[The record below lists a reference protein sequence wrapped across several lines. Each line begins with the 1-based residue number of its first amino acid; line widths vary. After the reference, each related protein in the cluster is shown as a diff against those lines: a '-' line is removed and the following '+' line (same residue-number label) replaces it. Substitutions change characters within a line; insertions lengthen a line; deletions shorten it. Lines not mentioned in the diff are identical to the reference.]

1 MKEMKEMKEMAF
13 RKIKRSGRHRTF
25 AWQLLCRPA
34 FLHFAF
40 TFLSL
45 LSFPSF
51 LICSAQDAEKNRR
64 YDAFFLEAICQ
75 QEKGN
80 HDAAFD
86 LFSHCVEIDSTRSE
100 AFYYLARY
108 YDFLKNKD
116 KALAYSEKAAQLEP
130 ENETY
135 LETLAN
141 TYISRRKYDQA
152 IVVMERI
159 YNQNRDREDV
169 LSMLVQLYEQQKDY
183 EGAIRTLSRLEMLEG
198 KSERLSMAKSE
209 LYTQKG
215 DKKAAIAEMKQL
227 ADQYPNDLNYRCLY
241 GTTLYLNGQQKK
253 ALAIYNDV
261 LKKDPDSRSAQMAML
276 SHYNEIN
283 DSVQANVWLERMLMN
298 KNATTQDRVLMLRQV
313 IGESERSG
321 GDSTRVLTLFRR
333 VLNTPQA
340 DADLAIFCA
349 TYMNLKK
356 MPSDSISPVLER
368 ALAMEPTNA
377 AARLQLVSY
386 AWTAGNRDRVISLCQ
401 DARQYNPDEMAFYYY
416 QGIAYYQKDQLDQA
430 LNAFQNGIGVITAQS
445 DPAIVSDF
453 YAVMGDILHQKGLA
467 REAFVAYDSCL
478 VWKDDN
484 IGCLNNYAYYLS
496 ELGEQLD
503 KAEQMSYRT
512 IKAEPKN
519 ATYLD
524 TYAWILFMQ
533 QRYSEAK
540 IYIDQTLQYDNDTS
554 AVLLEHAGDIYYHT
568 GAVDEAVSYWQQ
580 ALERASDNSEL
591 KGERRQVLI
600 RKIKLKKYLKE

>member
-1 MKEMKEMKEMAF
+1 MKKVKHILFFIATLVV
-13 RKIKRSGRHRTF
+13 SS
-25 AWQLLCRPA
+25 AA
-34 FLHFAF
+34 
-40 TFLSL
+40 
-45 LSFPSF
+45 
-51 LICSAQDAEKNRR
+51 AQDTARR

-86 LFSHCVEIDSTRSE
+86 LLTHCVEIDSTRSE
-100 AFYYLARY
+100 AFFYLARY
-108 YDFLKNKD
+108 YDYLKNKE

-130 ENETY
+130 DNETY

-141 TYISRRKYDQA
+141 TYISRRQYDKA
-152 IVVMERI
+152 IDAMERL
-159 YNQNRDREDV
+159 YGMNSEREDV
-169 LSMLVQLYEQQKDY
+169 LSLLVQLYEQQQNF
-183 EGAIRTLSRLEMLEG
+183 EGAIQTLTRLETKEG

-209 LYTQKG
+209 LYTRKG
-215 DKKAAIAEMKQL
+215 DKKAAINEMKHL
-227 ADQYPNDLNYRCLY
+227 ADQYPNDQNYRCLY
-241 GTTLYLNGQQKK
+241 GTTLYMNGQQKK
-253 ALAIYNDV
+253 ALAIYADV
-261 LKKDPDSRSAQMAML
+261 LKKEPDNRGAQMAML
-276 SHYNEIN
+276 SHYNETN
-283 DSVQANVWLERMLMN
+283 DSVQAHIWLERMLMN
-298 KNATTQDRVLMLRQV
+298 KNSTTQDRVMLLRQV
-313 IGESERSG
+313 IGESEQNG
-321 GDSTRVLTLFRR
+321 GDSTQVLHLFRR
-333 VLNTPQA
+333 VLNTPLA
-340 DADLAIFCA
+340 DADLALFCA

-356 MPSDSISPVLER
+356 MPSDSISPVLEQ
-368 ALAMEPTNA
+368 ALTLEPTNA

-386 AWTAGNRDRVISLCQ
+386 AWAAEDRDRVIALCQ

-453 YAVMGDILHQKGLA
+453 YAVMGDILHQKGQS
-467 REAFVAYDSCL
+467 REAFIAYDSCL
-478 VWKDDN
+478 VWKEDN

-533 QRYSEAK
+533 KRYSEAK
-540 IYIDQTLQYDNDTS
+540 IYIDQTLQYDNDS
-554 AVLLEHAGDIYYHT
+554 SSVLLEHAGDIYYQAGDT
-568 GAVDEAVSYWQQ
+568 VQALSYWQQ
-580 ALERASDNSEL
+580 ALNRVDNE
-591 KGERRQVLI
+591 KDIKNDRRPILS

>member
-1 MKEMKEMKEMAF
+1 
-13 RKIKRSGRHRTF
+13 
-25 AWQLLCRPA
+25 
-34 FLHFAF
+34 
-40 TFLSL
+40 
-45 LSFPSF
+45 
-51 LICSAQDAEKNRR
+51 
-64 YDAFFLEAICQ
+64 
-75 QEKGN
+75 
-80 HDAAFD
+80 
-86 LFSHCVEIDSTRSE
+86 VEIDSTRSE
-100 AFYYLARY
+100 AYYYLARY

-116 KALAYSEKAAQLEP
+116 KGLAYSEKAAQLEP
-130 ENETY
+130 DNETY

-141 TYISRRKYDQA
+141 TYISRRRYDRA
-152 IVVMERI
+152 IDVLERI
-159 YNQNRDREDV
+159 YDKNRDREEV

-183 EGAIRTLSRLEMLEG
+183 EGAIRTLSRLETLEG

-215 DKKAAIAEMKQL
+215 DKKAAISEMKQL

-261 LKKDPDSRSAQMAML
+261 LKKDPENRNAQMAML

-283 DSVQANVWLERMLMN
+283 DSAEARVWLERMLMN
-298 KNATTQDRVLMLRQV
+298 KNVTTQDRVMLLRQV

-321 GDSTRVLTLFRR
+321 GDSTQVLNLFRR
-333 VLNTPQA
+333 VLDMPQA

-356 MPSDSISPVLER
+356 MPSDSISPVLEH
-368 ALAMEPTNA
+368 ALALEPTNA

-386 AWTAGNRDRVISLCQ
+386 AWTAGDRDRVIALCQ

-416 QGIAYYQKDQLDQA
+416 QGIAYYQKDQLDEA

-445 DPAIVSDF
+445 DPSIVSDF

-467 REAFVAYDSCL
+467 HEAFVAYDSCL

-554 AVLLEHAGDIYYHT
+554 AVLLEHAGDIYYQAGDT
-568 GAVDEAVSYWQQ
+568 AQALTYWQQ
-580 ALERASDNSEL
+580 ALERAEKEADN
-591 KGERRQVLI
+591 KNDRRPILI

>member
-1 MKEMKEMKEMAF
+1 M
-13 RKIKRSGRHRTF
+13 
-25 AWQLLCRPA
+25 LLLA
-34 FLHFAF
+34 SWGAM
-40 TFLSL
+40 SVV
-45 LSFPSF
+45 
-51 LICSAQDAEKNRR
+51 AQDEQRR

-86 LFSHCVEIDSTRSE
+86 LLTHCVEIDSTRSE

-108 YDFLKNKD
+108 YDFLKDKD
-116 KALAYSEKAAQLEP
+116 KALAYSEKAARLEP
-130 ENETY
+130 DNETY
-135 LETLAN
+135 METLAN
-141 TYISRRKYDQA
+141 TYISRRKYEEA
-152 IVVMERI
+152 IDVMERI
-159 YNQNRDREDV
+159 YDKNRDREDV
-169 LSMLVQLYEQQKDY
+169 LSLLVQLYEQQKDY
-183 EGAIRTLSRLEMLEG
+183 EGAIRTLSRLETLEG

-215 DKKAAIAEMKQL
+215 DKKAAISEMKLL

-241 GTTLYLNGQQKK
+241 GTTLYLNGQPKK

-261 LKKDPDSRSAQMAML
+261 LKKDPDNRSAQMAML
-276 SHYNEIN
+276 SYYNEMN
-283 DSVQANVWLERMLMN
+283 DSVQAHVWLERMLMN
-298 KNATTQDRVLMLRQV
+298 KNATTQDRVLLLRQV
-313 IGESERSG
+313 IGERERSG
-321 GDSTRVLTLFRR
+321 GDSTQVLRMFRR
-333 VLNTPQA
+333 VLDTPQA

-356 MPSDSISPVLER
+356 MPSDSISPVLEH
-368 ALAMEPTNA
+368 ALSLEPTNA
-377 AARLQLVSY
+377 AARLQLVGY
-386 AWTAGNRDRVISLCQ
+386 AWEAGNRDRVISLCQ

-445 DPAIVSDF
+445 DPSIVSDF
-453 YAVMGDILHQKGLA
+453 YAVMGDILHQKGKTQ
-467 REAFVAYDSCL
+467 EAFVAYDSCL

-554 AVLLEHAGDIYYHT
+554 AVLLEHAGDIYYQAGDAT
-568 GAVDEAVSYWQQ
+568 QALAYWQQ
-580 ALERASDNSEL
+580 ALERVEKEGDPKND
-591 KGERRQVLI
+591 RRPILI

>member
-1 MKEMKEMKEMAF
+1 M
-13 RKIKRSGRHRTF
+13 
-25 AWQLLCRPA
+25 LLLA
-34 FLHFAF
+34 SWGAM
-40 TFLSL
+40 SVV
-45 LSFPSF
+45 
-51 LICSAQDAEKNRR
+51 AQDEQRR

-86 LFSHCVEIDSTRSE
+86 LLTHCVEIDSTRSE

-108 YDFLKNKD
+108 YDFLKDKD
-116 KALAYSEKAAQLEP
+116 RALAYSEKAARLEP
-130 ENETY
+130 DNETY

-141 TYISRRKYDQA
+141 TYISRRKYEEA
-152 IVVMERI
+152 IDVMERI
-159 YNQNRDREDV
+159 YDKNRDREDV
-169 LSMLVQLYEQQKDY
+169 LSLLVQLYEQQKDY
-183 EGAIRTLSRLEMLEG
+183 EGAIRTLSRLETLEG

-215 DKKAAIAEMKQL
+215 DKKAAISEMKQL

-261 LKKDPDSRSAQMAML
+261 LKKDPDNRSAQMAML
-276 SHYNEIN
+276 SYYNEMN
-283 DSVQANVWLERMLMN
+283 DSVQAHVWLERMLMN
-298 KNATTQDRVLMLRQV
+298 KNATTQDRVLLLRQV

-321 GDSTRVLTLFRR
+321 GDSTQVLRMFRR
-333 VLNTPQA
+333 VLDTPQA

-356 MPSDSISPVLER
+356 MPSDSISPVLEH
-368 ALAMEPTNA
+368 ALSLEPTNA
-377 AARLQLVSY
+377 AARLQLVGY
-386 AWTAGNRDRVISLCQ
+386 AWEAGNRDRVISLCQ

-445 DPAIVSDF
+445 DPSIVSDF
-453 YAVMGDILHQKGLA
+453 YAVMGDILHQKGKTQ
-467 REAFVAYDSCL
+467 EAFVAYDSCL

-554 AVLLEHAGDIYYHT
+554 AVLLEHAGDIYYQAGDAT
-568 GAVDEAVSYWQQ
+568 QALAYWQQ
-580 ALERASDNSEL
+580 ALERVEKEGDPKND
-591 KGERRQVLI
+591 RRPILI

>member
-1 MKEMKEMKEMAF
+1 MK
-13 RKIKRSGRHRTF
+13 
-25 AWQLLCRPA
+25 QLKYI
-34 FLHFAF
+34 
-40 TFLSL
+40 L
-45 LSFPSF
+45 LLVVTLVASAVV
-51 LICSAQDAEKNRR
+51 AQDERRR

-75 QEKGN
+75 KEKGN

-86 LFSHCVEIDSTRSE
+86 LLTHCVQIDSTRSE
-100 AFYYLARY
+100 AYYYLARY
-108 YDFLKNKD
+108 YDYLKNKD
-116 KALAYSEKAAQLEP
+116 KALAYSEKAALLEP
-130 ENETY
+130 DNETY

-141 TYISRRKYDQA
+141 SYVARRQYDKA
-152 IVVMERI
+152 IDVMERI
-159 YNQNRDREDV
+159 YGMNSEREDV
-169 LSMLVQLYEQQKDY
+169 LSMLVQLYEQQQDY
-183 EGAIRTLSRLEMLEG
+183 EGAIRTLTRLETMEG

-209 LYTQKG
+209 LYTRKG
-215 DKKAAIAEMKQL
+215 DKKAAISEMKQL
-227 ADQYPNDLNYRCLY
+227 ADQYPNDQNYRCLY
-241 GTTLYLNGQQKK
+241 GTTLYMNGQQKK
-253 ALAIYNDV
+253 ALAIYADV
-261 LKKDPDSRSAQMAML
+261 LKIEPDNRGAQMAML
-276 SHYNEIN
+276 SHFNEIN
-283 DSVQANVWLERMLMN
+283 DTVQSHIWLERMLMN
-298 KNATTQDRVLMLRQV
+298 KNATTQDRVMLLRQV
-313 IGESERSG
+313 IGESEQSG
-321 GDSTRVLTLFRR
+321 GDSTQVLRLFHRVLSL
-333 VLNTPQA
+333 PEA

-356 MPSDSISPVLER
+356 MPSDSISPVLEH
-368 ALAMEPTNA
+368 ALTLEPTNA

-386 AWTAGNRDRVISLCQ
+386 AWQAEDRDRVIALCQ

-430 LNAFQNGIGVITAQS
+430 LSAFQNGIGVITAQS

-453 YAVMGDILHQKGLA
+453 YAVMGDILHQKGLS

-533 QRYSEAK
+533 KRYSEAK
-540 IYIDQTLQYDNDTS
+540 IYIDQTLQYDTDTS
-554 AVLLEHAGDIYYHT
+554 AVLLEHAGDIYYQAGDT
-568 GAVDEAVSYWQQ
+568 AQALSYWQQ
-580 ALERASDNSEL
+580 ALERAEKEDDIRND
-591 KGERRQVLI
+591 RRPILI

>member
-1 MKEMKEMKEMAF
+1 M
-13 RKIKRSGRHRTF
+13 RRTLKNRFIALVVLFTIHYSLFTSF
-25 AWQLLCRPA
+25 AM
-34 FLHFAF
+34 
-40 TFLSL
+40 
-45 LSFPSF
+45 
-51 LICSAQDAEKNRR
+51 AQDTAKR
-64 YDAFFLEAICQ
+64 YDNFFLEAICQ

-86 LFSHCVEIDSTRSE
+86 LLSHCVEIDSTRSE
-100 AFYYLARY
+100 AYYYLSRY
-108 YDFLKNKD
+108 YDFLKNKE
-116 KALAYSEKAAQLEP
+116 KGLAYSEKAVQLEP
-130 ENETY
+130 DNETY

-141 TYISRRKYDQA
+141 TYISRRKYDKA
-152 IVVMERI
+152 IDVLERL
-159 YNQNRDREDV
+159 YDKNRDREEV
-169 LSMLVQLYEQQKDY
+169 LSMLAQLYEQQKDY
-183 EGAIRTLSRLEMLEG
+183 EGAIRTLSRLETLEG

-215 DKKAAIAEMKQL
+215 DKKAAISEMKQL
-227 ADQYPNDLNYRCLY
+227 ADQYSNDLNYRCLY

-253 ALAIYNDV
+253 ALVIYNEI
-261 LKKDPDSRSAQMAML
+261 LKKDPENRSAQMAML

-283 DSVQANVWLERMLMN
+283 DSVQAHVWLERMLMN
-298 KNATTQDRVLMLRQV
+298 KNATSQDRIMLFRQV
-313 IGESERSG
+313 IGESERHG
-321 GDSTRVLTLFRR
+321 GDSTQVLNLFRR
-333 VLNTPQA
+333 VLDTPQA

-349 TYMNLKK
+349 TYMNLKQ
-356 MPSDSISPVLER
+356 MPSDSISPVLEH
-368 ALAMEPTNA
+368 ALTLEPTNA
-377 AARLQLVSY
+377 SARLQLVGY
-386 AWTAGNRDRVISLCQ
+386 AWAAGDRDRVIALCQ

-416 QGIAYYQKDQLDQA
+416 QGIAYYQKDQLDEA

-445 DPAIVSDF
+445 DPSIVSDF

-467 REAFVAYDSCL
+467 REAFMAYDSCL

-540 IYIDQTLQYDNDTS
+540 IYIDQTLQYDADTS
-554 AVLLEHAGDIYYHT
+554 AVLLEHAGDIYYQA
-568 GAVDEAVSYWQQ
+568 GDADQALAYWQQ
-580 ALERASDNSEL
+580 ALERVEKEGDSKND
-591 KGERRQVLI
+591 RRPILI

>member
-1 MKEMKEMKEMAF
+1 MISLFSKKWQ
-13 RKIKRSGRHRTF
+13 KRVARLHGF
-25 AWQLLCRPA
+25 ATVIIITN
-34 FLHFAF
+34 F
-40 TFLSL
+40 
-45 LSFPSF
+45 SF
-51 LICSAQDAEKNRR
+51 LIPHFTFAQDGRK
-64 YDAFFLEAICQ
+64 YDAFFLDAICQ

-80 HDAAFD
+80 LDAAFD
-86 LFSHCVEIDSTRSE
+86 LLSHCIEIDSTRSE
-100 AFYYLARY
+100 AYYYLARY

-116 KALAYSEKAAQLEP
+116 KALAYTEKTVQLEP
-130 ENETY
+130 DNETY

-141 TYISRRKYDQA
+141 AYISRRKYDEA
-152 IVVMERI
+152 IDVMERI
-159 YNQNRDREDV
+159 YDMNRDREDV
-169 LSMLVQLYEQQKDY
+169 LSMLVQLYEQRKDY
-183 EGAIRTLSRLEMLEG
+183 EGAIRTLTRLETMEG

-209 LYTQKG
+209 LYTRKG
-215 DKKAAIAEMKQL
+215 DKKAAISEMKQL

-241 GTTLYLNGQQKK
+241 GTSLYLNGQQKK
-253 ALAIYNDV
+253 ALAIYNEV

-298 KNATTQDRVLMLRQV
+298 KNATTQDRVLLLRQA
-313 IGESERSG
+313 IGENERSG

-333 VLNTPQA
+333 VLDTPQA
-340 DADLAIFCA
+340 DADLALFCA

-368 ALAMEPTNA
+368 ALALEPTNA

-386 AWTAGNRDRVISLCQ
+386 AWTAGNRDRVIALCQ

-453 YAVMGDILHQKGLA
+453 YAVMGDILHQKGQA

-554 AVLLEHAGDIYYHT
+554 AVLLEHAGDIYCQAGDVT
-568 GAVDEAVSYWQQ
+568 QALTYWQQ
-580 ALERASDNSEL
+580 ALERAEKEGDTKND
-591 KGERRQVLI
+591 RRPILI

>member
-1 MKEMKEMKEMAF
+1 MKKVKH
-13 RKIKRSGRHRTF
+13 I
-25 AWQLLCRPA
+25 LLFIA
-34 FLHFAF
+34 TLVVSSAA
-40 TFLSL
+40 
-45 LSFPSF
+45 
-51 LICSAQDAEKNRR
+51 AQDTARR

-86 LFSHCVEIDSTRSE
+86 LLTHCVEIDSTRSE
-100 AFYYLARY
+100 AFFYLARY
-108 YDFLKNKD
+108 YDYLKNKE

-130 ENETY
+130 DNETY

-141 TYISRRKYDQA
+141 NYISRRQYDKA
-152 IVVMERI
+152 IDAMERL
-159 YNQNRDREDV
+159 YGMNSEREDV
-169 LSMLVQLYEQQKDY
+169 LSLLVQLYEQQQNF
-183 EGAIRTLSRLEMLEG
+183 EGAIQTLTRLETKEG

-209 LYTQKG
+209 LYTRKG
-215 DKKAAIAEMKQL
+215 DKKAAINEMKHL
-227 ADQYPNDLNYRCLY
+227 ADQYPNDQNYRCLY
-241 GTTLYLNGQQKK
+241 GTTLYMNGQQKK
-253 ALAIYNDV
+253 ALAIYADV
-261 LKKDPDSRSAQMAML
+261 LKKEPDNRGAQMAML
-276 SHYNEIN
+276 SHYNETN
-283 DSVQANVWLERMLMN
+283 DSVQAHIWLERMLMN
-298 KNATTQDRVLMLRQV
+298 KNSTTQDRVMLLRQV
-313 IGESERSG
+313 IGESEQHG
-321 GDSTRVLTLFRR
+321 GDSTQVLHLFRR
-333 VLNTPQA
+333 VLDTPLA
-340 DADLAIFCA
+340 DADLALFCA

-356 MPSDSISPVLER
+356 MPSDSISPVLEQ
-368 ALAMEPTNA
+368 ALTLEPTNA

-386 AWTAGNRDRVISLCQ
+386 AWAAEDRDRVIALCQ

-453 YAVMGDILHQKGLA
+453 YAVMGDILHQKGQS
-467 REAFVAYDSCL
+467 REAFIAYDSCL
-478 VWKDDN
+478 VWKEDN

-533 QRYSEAK
+533 KRYSEAK
-540 IYIDQTLQYDNDTS
+540 IYIDQTLQYDNDS
-554 AVLLEHAGDIYYHT
+554 SSVLLEHAGDIYYQAGDT
-568 GAVDEAVSYWQQ
+568 VQALSYWQQ
-580 ALERASDNSEL
+580 ALNRVDNE
-591 KGERRQVLI
+591 KDNKNDRRPILS

>member
-1 MKEMKEMKEMAF
+1 M
-13 RKIKRSGRHRTF
+13 
-25 AWQLLCRPA
+25 LLLA
-34 FLHFAF
+34 SWGAM
-40 TFLSL
+40 SVV
-45 LSFPSF
+45 
-51 LICSAQDAEKNRR
+51 AQDAAQR
-64 YDAFFLEAICQ
+64 YDVFFLEAICQ

-86 LFSHCVEIDSTRSE
+86 LLTHCVEIDSTRSE

-108 YDFLKNKD
+108 YDFLKDKD
-116 KALAYSEKAAQLEP
+116 KALAYSEKAARLEP
-130 ENETY
+130 DNETY

-141 TYISRRKYDQA
+141 TYISRRKYEEA
-152 IVVMERI
+152 IDVMERI
-159 YNQNRDREDV
+159 YDKNRDREDV
-169 LSMLVQLYEQQKDY
+169 LSLLVQLYEQQKDY
-183 EGAIRTLSRLEMLEG
+183 EGAIRTLSRLETLEG

-215 DKKAAIAEMKQL
+215 DKKAAISEMKQL

-261 LKKDPDSRSAQMAML
+261 LKKDPDNRSAQMAML
-276 SHYNEIN
+276 S
-283 DSVQANVWLERMLMN
+283 Q
-298 KNATTQDRVLMLRQV
+298 NATTQDRVLLLRQV

-321 GDSTRVLTLFRR
+321 GDSTQVLRMFRC
-333 VLNTPQA
+333 VLDTPQA

-356 MPSDSISPVLER
+356 MPSDSISPVLEH
-368 ALAMEPTNA
+368 ALSLEPTNA
-377 AARLQLVSY
+377 AARLQLVGY
-386 AWTAGNRDRVISLCQ
+386 AWEAGNRDRVISLCQ

-445 DPAIVSDF
+445 DPSIVSDF
-453 YAVMGDILHQKGLA
+453 YAVMGDILHQKGKTQ
-467 REAFVAYDSCL
+467 EAFVAYDSCL

-554 AVLLEHAGDIYYHT
+554 AVLLEHAGDIYYQAGDAT
-568 GAVDEAVSYWQQ
+568 QALVYWQQ
-580 ALERASDNSEL
+580 ALERVEKEGDPKND
-591 KGERRQVLI
+591 RRPILI
-600 RKIKLKKYLKE
+600 RKIKLKKYLRE

>member
-1 MKEMKEMKEMAF
+1 MVLDDKGIWLRRGAMLVLV
-13 RKIKRSGRHRTF
+13 IS
-25 AWQLLCRPA
+25 
-34 FLHFAF
+34 HF
-40 TFLSL
+40 L
-45 LSFPSF
+45 LSSY
-51 LICSAQDAEKNRR
+51 SQSQR

-86 LFSHCVEIDSTRSE
+86 LLTHCVEIDSMRSE
-100 AFYYLARY
+100 AFYYLSRY
-108 YDFLKNKD
+108 FDYLKD
-116 KALAYSEKAAQLEP
+116 RDRALSYAEKASRLEP
-130 ENETY
+130 DNETY
-135 LETLAN
+135 METLAN
-141 TYISRRKYDQA
+141 TYVSRRMYGEA
-152 IVVMERI
+152 ITVLERI
-159 YNQNRDREDV
+159 YDKNREREDV
-169 LSMLVQLYEQQKDY
+169 LPMLVQLYEQQQDY
-183 EGAIRTLSRLEMLEG
+183 EGAIRTLSRLETVEG

-209 LYTQKG
+209 LFTRKG
-215 DKKAAIAEMKQL
+215 DKAAAIKEMKQL
-227 ADQYPNDLNYRCLY
+227 ADKYPNDQNYRCLY
-241 GTTLYLNGQQKK
+241 GTTLYMNGQQKK
-253 ALAIYNDV
+253 ALAIYADV
-261 LKKDPDSRSAQMAML
+261 LKNEPDNRGAQMAML
-276 SHYNEIN
+276 SHCHETK
-283 DSVQANVWLERMLMN
+283 DSVQAGVWLERMLVN
-298 KNATTQDRVLMLRQV
+298 PNATTQDRVMLLRQV
-313 IGESERSG
+313 IGESEQNG
-321 GDSTRVLTLFRR
+321 GDSTRVLNLFRR
-333 VLNTPQA
+333 VLYLPQA

-356 MPSDSISPVLER
+356 MPSDSICPVLEH
-368 ALAMEPTNA
+368 ALTLEPTNA

-386 AWTAGNRDRVISLCQ
+386 AWEAGDRDRVISLCQ

-453 YAVMGDILHQKGLA
+453 YAVMGDILHQKGQA
-467 REAFVAYDSCL
+467 HKAFEAYDSCL
-478 VWKDDN
+478 VWKEDN

-540 IYIDQTLQYDNDTS
+540 IYIDQTLQCDSDTS

-568 GAVDEAVSYWQQ
+568 GDVSRALELWQQ
-580 ALERASDNSEL
+580 ALDRSSDKSEVSGL
-591 KGERRQVLI
+591 DKQVLI

>member
-1 MKEMKEMKEMAF
+1 M
-13 RKIKRSGRHRTF
+13 
-25 AWQLLCRPA
+25 LLLA
-34 FLHFAF
+34 SWGAM
-40 TFLSL
+40 SVV
-45 LSFPSF
+45 
-51 LICSAQDAEKNRR
+51 AQDEQRR

-86 LFSHCVEIDSTRSE
+86 LLTHCVEIDSTRSE

-108 YDFLKNKD
+108 YDFLKDKD
-116 KALAYSEKAAQLEP
+116 KALAYSEKAARLEP
-130 ENETY
+130 DNETY
-135 LETLAN
+135 METLAN
-141 TYISRRKYDQA
+141 TYISRRKYEEA
-152 IVVMERI
+152 IDVMERI
-159 YNQNRDREDV
+159 YDKNRDREDV
-169 LSMLVQLYEQQKDY
+169 LSLLVQLYEQQKDY
-183 EGAIRTLSRLEMLEG
+183 EGAIRTLSRLETLEG

-215 DKKAAIAEMKQL
+215 DKKAAISEMKLL

-241 GTTLYLNGQQKK
+241 GTTLYLNGQPKK

-261 LKKDPDSRSAQMAML
+261 LKKDPDNRSAQMAML
-276 SHYNEIN
+276 SYYNEMN
-283 DSVQANVWLERMLMN
+283 DSVQAHVWLERMLMN
-298 KNATTQDRVLMLRQV
+298 KNATTQDRVLLLRQV

-321 GDSTRVLTLFRR
+321 GDSTQVLRMFRR
-333 VLNTPQA
+333 VLDTPQA

-356 MPSDSISPVLER
+356 MPSDSISPVLEH
-368 ALAMEPTNA
+368 ALSLEPTNA
-377 AARLQLVSY
+377 AARLQLVGY
-386 AWTAGNRDRVISLCQ
+386 AWEAGNRDRVISLCQ

-445 DPAIVSDF
+445 DPSIVSDF
-453 YAVMGDILHQKGLA
+453 YAVMGDILHQKGQTQ
-467 REAFVAYDSCL
+467 EAFVAYDSCL

-554 AVLLEHAGDIYYHT
+554 AVLLEHAGDIYYQAGDAT
-568 GAVDEAVSYWQQ
+568 QALAYWQQ
-580 ALERASDNSEL
+580 ALERVEKEADPKND
-591 KGERRQVLI
+591 RRPILI

>member
-1 MKEMKEMKEMAF
+1 M
-13 RKIKRSGRHRTF
+13 RRTLNNRLIVIVVLFTIHYSLFTSF
-25 AWQLLCRPA
+25 AV
-34 FLHFAF
+34 
-40 TFLSL
+40 
-45 LSFPSF
+45 
-51 LICSAQDAEKNRR
+51 AQDMARR
-64 YDAFFLEAICQ
+64 YDYFFLEAICQ
-75 QEKGN
+75 QEKGC

-86 LFSHCVEIDSTRSE
+86 LLTHCVQIDSTRSE
-100 AFYYLARY
+100 AYYYLARY

-130 ENETY
+130 DNVTY

-141 TYISRRKYDQA
+141 TYIGRRQYDKA
-152 IVVMERI
+152 IDAMEHI
-159 YNQNRDREDV
+159 FSKNSEREDV
-169 LSMLVQLYEQQKDY
+169 LSLLVQLYEQQQDY
-183 EGAIRTLSRLEMLEG
+183 EGAIRTLTRLETMEG

-209 LYTQKG
+209 LYTRKG
-215 DKKAAIAEMKQL
+215 DKKAAISEMKQL
-227 ADQYPNDLNYRCLY
+227 ADQYPNDQNYRCLY

-253 ALAIYNDV
+253 AVAIYNDI
-261 LKKDPDSRSAQMAML
+261 LKIEPDNRSAQMALL
-276 SHYNEIN
+276 SHYNEIG
-283 DSVQANVWLERMLMN
+283 DSVQARQWLDRMLMN
-298 KNATTQDRVLMLRQV
+298 KNATTQDRVLLLRQV
-313 IGESERSG
+313 IGESERNG
-321 GDSTRVLTLFRR
+321 GDSTQVLRLFHR
-333 VLNTPQA
+333 VLNLPQA

-356 MPSDSISPVLER
+356 MPNDSISPILER
-368 ALAMEPTNA
+368 ALALEPANA

-386 AWTAGNRDRVISLCQ
+386 AWQAEDRDRVIALCQ

-416 QGIAYYQKDQLDQA
+416 QGIAYFQKDQLDQA

-453 YAVMGDILHQKGLA
+453 YAVMGDILHQKGQA

-478 VWKDDN
+478 VWKEDN

-519 ATYLD
+519 STYLD

-533 QRYSEAK
+533 KRYSEAK
-540 IYIDQTLQYDNDTS
+540 IYIDQTLQYDTDTS
-554 AVLLEHAGDIYYHT
+554 AVLLEHAGDIYYQA
-568 GAVDEAVSYWQQ
+568 GDAAQ
-580 ALERASDNSEL
+580 ALEYWRQALEQAEKDDDTKND
-591 KGERRQVLI
+591 RRPILI

>member
-1 MKEMKEMKEMAF
+1 M
-13 RKIKRSGRHRTF
+13 RRTLNNRLIAIVVLFTIHYSLFTSF
-25 AWQLLCRPA
+25 AV
-34 FLHFAF
+34 
-40 TFLSL
+40 
-45 LSFPSF
+45 
-51 LICSAQDAEKNRR
+51 AQDMARR
-64 YDAFFLEAICQ
+64 YDYFFLEAICQ
-75 QEKGN
+75 QEKGC

-86 LFSHCVEIDSTRSE
+86 LLTHCVEIDSTRSE
-100 AFYYLARY
+100 AYYYLARY

-130 ENETY
+130 DNVTY

-141 TYISRRKYDQA
+141 TYIGRRQYDKA
-152 IVVMERI
+152 IDAMEHI
-159 YNQNRDREDV
+159 FSKNSEREDV
-169 LSMLVQLYEQQKDY
+169 LSLLVQLYEQQQDY
-183 EGAIRTLSRLEMLEG
+183 EGAIRTLTRLETMEG

-209 LYTQKG
+209 LYTRKG
-215 DKKAAIAEMKQL
+215 DKKAAINEMKQL
-227 ADQYPNDLNYRCLY
+227 ADQYPNDQNYRCLY

-253 ALAIYNDV
+253 AVAIYNDI
-261 LKKDPDSRSAQMAML
+261 LKIEPDNRSAQMALL
-276 SHYNEIN
+276 SHYNEIG
-283 DSVQANVWLERMLMN
+283 DSVQARQWLDRMLMN
-298 KNATTQDRVLMLRQV
+298 KNATTQDRVLLLRQV
-313 IGESERSG
+313 IGESERNG
-321 GDSTRVLTLFRR
+321 GDSTQVLRLFHR
-333 VLNTPQA
+333 VLNLPQA

-356 MPSDSISPVLER
+356 MPNDSISPILER
-368 ALAMEPTNA
+368 ALALEPANA

-386 AWTAGNRDRVISLCQ
+386 AWQAEDRDRVIALCQ

-416 QGIAYYQKDQLDQA
+416 QGIAYFQKDQLDQA

-453 YAVMGDILHQKGLA
+453 YAVMGDILHQKGQA

-478 VWKDDN
+478 VWKEDN

-519 ATYLD
+519 STYLD

-533 QRYSEAK
+533 KRYSEAK
-540 IYIDQTLQYDNDTS
+540 IYIDQTLQYDTDTS
-554 AVLLEHAGDIYYHT
+554 AVLLEHAGDIYYQA
-568 GAVDEAVSYWQQ
+568 GDAAQ
-580 ALERASDNSEL
+580 ALEYWRQALEQAEKDDDTKND
-591 KGERRQVLI
+591 RRPILI

>member
-1 MKEMKEMKEMAF
+1 MK
-13 RKIKRSGRHRTF
+13 
-25 AWQLLCRPA
+25 QLKYI
-34 FLHFAF
+34 
-40 TFLSL
+40 L
-45 LSFPSF
+45 LLVVTLVASAVV
-51 LICSAQDAEKNRR
+51 AQDERRR

-75 QEKGN
+75 KEKGN

-86 LFSHCVEIDSTRSE
+86 LLTHCVQIDSTRSE
-100 AFYYLARY
+100 AYYYLARY
-108 YDFLKNKD
+108 YDYLKNKD
-116 KALAYSEKAAQLEP
+116 KALAYSEKAALLEP
-130 ENETY
+130 DNETY

-141 TYISRRKYDQA
+141 SYVARRQYDKA
-152 IVVMERI
+152 IDVMERI
-159 YNQNRDREDV
+159 YGMNSEREDV
-169 LSMLVQLYEQQKDY
+169 LSMLVQLYEQQQDY
-183 EGAIRTLSRLEMLEG
+183 EGAIRTLTRLETMEG

-209 LYTQKG
+209 LYTRKG
-215 DKKAAIAEMKQL
+215 DKKAAISEMKQL
-227 ADQYPNDLNYRCLY
+227 ADQYPNDQNYRCLY
-241 GTTLYLNGQQKK
+241 GTTLYMNGQQKK
-253 ALAIYNDV
+253 ALAIYADV
-261 LKKDPDSRSAQMAML
+261 LKIEPDNRGAQMAML
-276 SHYNEIN
+276 SHFNEIN
-283 DSVQANVWLERMLMN
+283 DTVQSHIWLERMLMN
-298 KNATTQDRVLMLRQV
+298 KNATTQDRVMLLRQV
-313 IGESERSG
+313 IGESEQSG
-321 GDSTRVLTLFRR
+321 GDSTQVLRLFHRVLSL
-333 VLNTPQA
+333 PQA

-356 MPSDSISPVLER
+356 MPSDSISPVLEH
-368 ALAMEPTNA
+368 ALTLEPTNA

-386 AWTAGNRDRVISLCQ
+386 AWQAEDRDRVIALCQ

-430 LNAFQNGIGVITAQS
+430 LSAFQNGIGVITAQS

-453 YAVMGDILHQKGLA
+453 YAVMGDILHQKGLS

-533 QRYSEAK
+533 KRYSEAK
-540 IYIDQTLQYDNDTS
+540 IYIDQTLQYDTDTS
-554 AVLLEHAGDIYYHT
+554 AVLLEHAGDIYYQAGDT
-568 GAVDEAVSYWQQ
+568 AQALSYWQQ
-580 ALERASDNSEL
+580 ALERAEKEDDIRND
-591 KGERRQVLI
+591 RRPILI